1 MADYLTDE
9 EQAERLKRWWD
20 ENGTS
25 LIVAV
30 VLAVAAVIGWRY
42 YQSHTAERANAASA
56 AFVAFEEAR
65 AADEPVADL
74 LATIDNEYTGTA
86 YHVFSLLYR
95 AADQVQ
101 EKDWEEALAY
111 LERAAE
117 LADEQVVEDVAR
129 YRAAKVLYQ
138 LDRFDQ
144 ALAQLAMI
152 KGAGFEVSAA
162 ELSGDI
168 HVAQG
173 DGAAAAEAY
182 AAGVAAAQ
190 AGPERMPPV
199 ELLELK
205 LSSLALQPESE
216 AEPES
221 EPAAEP
227 EPAPELE
234 PAPEPEPA
242 PEVES
247 VPEPEPAPEL
257 APVPAPE
264 PATEPDLPDEQDTE
278 VSTQ

>member
-74 LATIDNEYTGTA
+74 LATIDTEYAGTA

-144 ALAQLAMI
+144 ALAQLALI

-190 AGPERMPPV
+190 ANPERRPPV

-221 EPAAEP
+221 

-264 PATEPDLPDEQDTE
+264 PDLPDEQDTE